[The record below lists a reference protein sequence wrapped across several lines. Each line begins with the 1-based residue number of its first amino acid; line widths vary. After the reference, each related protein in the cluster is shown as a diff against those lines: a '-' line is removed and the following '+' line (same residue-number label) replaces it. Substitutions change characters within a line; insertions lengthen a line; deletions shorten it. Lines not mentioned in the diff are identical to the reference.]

1 MHMTLLE
8 EEVNFPTT
16 LVPGPFSD
24 RLAGN
29 LLRNQFEHRVPV
41 SLGDES

>member
-8 EEVNFPTT
+8 EEVNFPT
-16 LVPGPFSD
+16 LVPFSD

-29 LLRNQFEHRVPV
+29 LLRNQFEHWVPV